1 MKYFISVQEWAKN
14 QNIEVFYFSSF
25 DESWKVKQEGEV
37 GAAWVFGIR
46 MKKLKFQ
53 KKNRSSYREGRYWE
67 ASKFDVENKEH
78 EAVSINVVDYTNKSP
93 DELGEL
99 FEKFSIME

>member
-1 MKYFISVQEWAKN
+1 MSH
-14 QNIEVFYFSSF
+14 
-25 DESWKVKQEGEV
+25 
-37 GAAWVFGIR
+37 
-46 MKKLKFQ
+46 
-53 KKNRSSYREGRYWE
+53 REGRYWE

-99 FEKFSIME
+99 FEKF